1 MVQHGFPMS
10 HNGWAKL
17 SREAPLR
24 TMAGPGCSS
33 SLARRFRILGILVF
47 ISHSLMKIDDKQC
60 LKLCESMSVAN
71 KHNKHTKLEE
81 FKLTKLYKFDK
92 DRPMDEEPSFPV
104 W

>member
-1 MVQHGFPMS
+1 
-10 HNGWAKL
+10 
-17 SREAPLR
+17 
-24 TMAGPGCSS
+24 
-33 SLARRFRILGILVF
+33 
-47 ISHSLMKIDDKQC
+47 MKIDDKQC